1 MLWKN
6 ARGLLFRLMP
16 AVFMVIL
23 LLRTAF
29 IIFEG
34 TEPQGVASDIDV
46 ITRTSCAALYA
57 YIISLAASDGSGSP
71 NLEGAMLIF
80 IGLFCLGILFAI
92 RGHMAENGVPGHSAT
107 ASLVQM
113 RDFLSGC
120 IGFLVSRKKK

>member
-1 MLWKN
+1 
-6 ARGLLFRLMP
+6 MP
-16 AVFMVIL
+16 ALFMLLL

-29 IIFEG
+29 ILFEPS
-34 TEPQGVASDIDV
+34 EPQNAASDIDV

-57 YIISLAASDGSGSP
+57 YFVSTASSQKELTVEGGVLALLFGVRGY
-71 NLEGAMLIF
+71 
-80 IGLFCLGILFAI
+80 IGPQGRL
-92 RGHMAENGVPGHSAT
+92 GHSAT

>member
-16 AVFMVIL
+16 AIFMVIL

-57 YIISLAASDGSGSP
+57 YFVSTASSQKELTVEGGVLALIGLISLALLFGVRGY
-71 NLEGAMLIF
+71 
-80 IGLFCLGILFAI
+80 IGPQGRL
-92 RGHMAENGVPGHSAT
+92 GHSAT

>member
-16 AVFMVIL
+16 AIFMVIL

-57 YIISLAASDGSGSP
+57 YIIGLAAAVGSGSP

-80 IGLFCLGILFAI
+80 IGLFSLVAIILLRHFLPPQGGLG
-92 RGHMAENGVPGHSAT
+92 RSAVS
-107 ASLVQM
+107 SLVQLK
-113 RDFLSGC
+113 DYLSGG